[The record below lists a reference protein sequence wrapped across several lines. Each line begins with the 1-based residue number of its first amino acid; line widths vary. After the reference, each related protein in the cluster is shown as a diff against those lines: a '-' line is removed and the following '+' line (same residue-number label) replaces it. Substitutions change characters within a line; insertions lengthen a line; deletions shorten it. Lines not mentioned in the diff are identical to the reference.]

1 MINILKP
8 LIKQFMPFAQERM
21 GFDHPPRLFLRQDT
35 TNADNPLGKTAY
47 YNPQAKSVTL
57 YITGRHPKDVMRSL
71 SHELV
76 HHKQNCNGQF
86 DNETEMGEGYAQN
99 NPHLRG
105 MESEAYQ
112 MGNMCFRDWEDSIK
126 GTIYNEHLQK
136 GVNNTMSTKTW
147 KNKELTTL
155 LSEAWGFGFNLDNL
169 NEKADKNTGMSGVK
183 GDDDDDTYEGHFKP
197 KKEGIEE
204 EEIDESRGLAKRRG
218 RPMSKSDEEA
228 AGYDPD
234 AEVWR
239 RGGKGVEVQPGPEDD
254 DDDDVPSPRSTRGA
268 APPPPRL
275 REDEGE
281 VDEGKYLGKVGKAVG
296 AVSGGIR
303 GAVNPF
309 STMKKGAKAG
319 GKMGQAIGQTA
330 GMQMTPEQEAEQRKA
345 EQDEYKKKLAKQQA
359 SIAKQ
364 QAALNEDSGE
374 AEAWHEWKNEHA
386 DDDHIREIEH
396 HLRALKDDRDYERH
410 GAEYDHDKYE
420 DEGDPVDE
428 GGSGRSDPTRMQGRD
443 SARDLPD
450 RKRPMEEQALRRM
463 VRQTIRKIYQESKK

>member
-21 GFDHPPRLFLRQDT
+21 GFDRPPRLFLRQDT

-47 YNPQAKSVTL
+47 YNPQEKSVTL

-76 HHKQNCNGQF
+76 HHKQNCGGEF
-86 DNETEMGEGYAQN
+86 DDETEMGEGYAQN

-105 MESEAYQ
+105 MESEAYE

-126 GTIYNEHLQK
+126 GTIYNEHLLK
-136 GVNNTMSTKTW
+136 GVNNTMSTTKEW
-147 KNKELTTL
+147 KNGEITTL

-204 EEIDESRGLAKRRG
+204 EDLDESADL
-218 RPMSKSDEEA
+218 EEA
-228 AGYDPD
+228 SSASLDWGGNEGDFKRKKKGGTRKKTGD
-234 AEVWR
+234 VG
-239 RGGKGVEVQPGPEDD
+239 GGKYGKGGHYKDYEKDEKDD
-254 DDDDVPSPRSTRGA
+254 DDD
-268 APPPPRL
+268 L
-275 REDEGE
+275 
-281 VDEGKYLGKVGKAVG
+281 DEGKYLGKLGKAAGTVVGGAMG
-296 AVSGGIR
+296 AVTPGVS
-303 GAVNPF
+303 
-309 STMKKGAKAG
+309 MKGAAKRG
-319 GKMGQAIGQTA
+319 GKMGQAMGQGT
-330 GMQMTPEQEAEQRKA
+330 GGQMTPEQEAAQRKE
-345 EQDEYKKKLAKQQA
+345 EQDEYKEKLAKQQA

-364 QAALNEDSGE
+364 QAALNEDAGGDD
-374 AEAWHEWKNEHA
+374 AWHEWKTEHA
-386 DDDHIREIEH
+386 DDDHIRELAH
-396 HLRALKDDRDYERH
+396 HLRALKDDRDYEEH

-428 GGSGRSDPTRMQGRD
+428 GGSGRSDPTRLQGRD

-463 VRQTIRKIYQESKK
+463 VRQTIRKIYQENKK

>member
-76 HHKQNCNGQF
+76 HHKQNCGGEF

-126 GTIYNEHLQK
+126 GTIYNEHLLK

-155 LSEAWGFGFNLDNL
+155 LSEAWGFGFDLDNL

-183 GDDDDDTYEGHFKP
+183 GDDQDDTSCGHFKP

-204 EEIDESRGLAKRRG
+204 EDLDES
-218 RPMSKSDEEA
+218 
-228 AGYDPD
+228 
-234 AEVWR
+234 
-239 RGGKGVEVQPGPEDD
+239 
-254 DDDDVPSPRSTRGA
+254 DV
-268 APPPPRL
+268 L
-275 REDEGE
+275 
-281 VDEGKYLGKVGKAVG
+281 DEGKYLGKLGKAAGTVVGGAVG
-296 AVSGGIR
+296 AVTP
-303 GAVNPF
+303 GA
-309 STMKKGAKAG
+309 SMKSAAKRG
-319 GKMGQAIGQTA
+319 GKMGQTMGQVA
-330 GMQMTPEQEAEQRKA
+330 GGQMTPEQEAEQRKA
-345 EQDEYKKKLAKQQA
+345 DQDEYKEKLAKQQA

-420 DEGDPVDE
+420 DEGDSDLE
-428 GGSGRSDPTRMQGRD
+428 ERKGRGRD
-443 SARDLPD
+443 REGMAPD
-450 RKRPMEEQALRRM
+450 SRRRPGPMEEQAVRKLVRR
-463 VRQTIRKIYQESKK
+463 TIRKIYHENKKK

>member
-1 MINILKP
+1 
-8 LIKQFMPFAQERM
+8 MPFAQERM

-35 TNADNPLGKTAY
+35 DNANNPLGKTAY
-47 YNPQAKSVTL
+47 YDPQAKSVTL
-57 YITGRHPKDVMRSL
+57 YTTGRHPKDVMRSL

-204 EEIDESRGLAKRRG
+204 EEIDEARTGIRSRQPRG
-218 RPMSKSDEEA
+218 KRPMSKSEEEA

-239 RGGKGVEVQPGPEDD
+239 RGAKGVEVQPGPEDD

-275 REDEGE
+275 REGE
-281 VDEGKYLGKVGKAVG
+281 KEDYTAKKEKPG
-296 AVSGGIR
+296 ADKRKGAEKR
-303 GAVNPF
+303 GAEATKKKT
-309 STMKKGAKAG
+309 SGKGRGEKKGDDAYVN
-319 GKMGQAIGQTA
+319 
-330 GMQMTPEQEAEQRKA
+330 EN
-345 EQDEYKKKLAKQQA
+345 
-359 SIAKQ
+359 SIR
-364 QAALNEDSGE
+364 EDSGE
-374 AEAWHEWKNEHA
+374 DEAWHEWKNEHA
-386 DDDHIREIEH
+386 DDDHIREMEH
-396 HLRALKDDRDYERH
+396 HLRALKEDRDYERH

-420 DEGDPVDE
+420 DEGEPVDE
-428 GGSGRSDPTRMQGRD
+428 GGSGRSDPTRLQGRD